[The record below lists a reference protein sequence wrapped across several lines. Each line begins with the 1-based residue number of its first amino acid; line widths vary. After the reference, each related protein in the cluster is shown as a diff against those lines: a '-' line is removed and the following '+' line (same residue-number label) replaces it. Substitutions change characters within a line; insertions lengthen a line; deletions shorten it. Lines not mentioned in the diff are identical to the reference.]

1 MCKGILSAHSLSKI
15 KTQINKNCCLPMKR
29 QRQRETKRERNKER
43 NAENNSRKKAAT
55 ASVAYITAV
64 FSVICQYQLTPPP
77 STLLLAPILFWFI
90 RHLGE
95 GSGGISRDEFI
106 DQVAAGI
113 LKKLPPAFET
123 WRIRKM
129 MAMSMSPTGVV
140 LLQELDRFN
149 LLVVRMKKTLE
160 LLRKVSAC
168 QRLSCLPRPRP
179 PPRPLPCRRRR
190 RLSIDDSSHKSFSF
204 VLHFVFIHLPS
215 WPVTKEG
222 SWSPI

>member
-1 MCKGILSAHSLSKI
+1 
-15 KTQINKNCCLPMKR
+15 
-29 QRQRETKRERNKER
+29 
-43 NAENNSRKKAAT
+43 
-55 ASVAYITAV
+55 
-64 FSVICQYQLTPPP
+64 
-77 STLLLAPILFWFI
+77 
-90 RHLGE
+90 
-95 GSGGISRDEFI
+95 
-106 DQVAAGI
+106 
-113 LKKLPPAFET
+113 
-123 WRIRKM
+123 
-129 MAMSMSPTGVV
+129 MSMSPTGVV

-168 QRLSCLPRPRP
+168 QRLSCLPRPP
-179 PPRPLPCRRRR
+179 PHPCRRRRR

>member
-1 MCKGILSAHSLSKI
+1 M
-15 KTQINKNCCLPMKR
+15 
-29 QRQRETKRERNKER
+29 
-43 NAENNSRKKAAT
+43 
-55 ASVAYITAV
+55 
-64 FSVICQYQLTPPP
+64 
-77 STLLLAPILFWFI
+77 

-113 LKKLPPAFET
+113 LKSLPPAFET

-168 QRLSCLPRPRP
+168 QRLPCLPRPTP
-179 PPRPLPCRRRR
+179 AFHPPRRRRRR

-204 VLHFVFIHLPS
+204 VLHFVCLSICQ
-215 WPVTKEG
+215 VG
-222 SWSPI
+222 R